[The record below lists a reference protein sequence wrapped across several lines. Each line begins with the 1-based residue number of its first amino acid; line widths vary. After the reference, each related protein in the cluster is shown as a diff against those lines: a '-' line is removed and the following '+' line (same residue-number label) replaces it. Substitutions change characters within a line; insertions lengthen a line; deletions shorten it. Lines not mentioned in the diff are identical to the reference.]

1 MRYRVTTPVPD
12 YRGSVG
18 DVHFAA
24 GEAVVDGD
32 ANPAEMAY
40 FRARGYGIEEIA
52 EDAGTADVDES
63 DPESPGPE
71 TPKKSAS
78 TEAWRAY
85 AVAAGEMTEDEA
97 GQMSRDELVE
107 YFTTEETPS

>member
-1 MRYRVTTPVPD
+1 MYRVTTPVPD

-24 GEAVVDGD
+24 GVALVDED
-32 ANPAEMAY
+32 AHPAEMAY
-40 FRARGYGIEEIA
+40 FRARGYGIDVA
-52 EDAGTADVDES
+52 EDASPAVADEGDAG
-63 DPESPGPE
+63 SPGPE
-71 TPKKSAS
+71 VPKKSAS

-85 AVAAGEMTEDEA
+85 AVEAGEMTEDEA